1 MLVGCVAKKYL
12 MGLCLSDLIYKRPL
26 HGLPTCDI
34 YSVIPQDRIM
44 AVPCS
49 EEGHETCTRHRK
61 HDSGTPAATSSGLA
75 MTGSANSLQ

>member
-34 YSVIPQDRIM
+34 YSVIPRDRIT
-44 AVPCS
+44 AVLCP
-49 EEGHETCTRHRK
+49 ER
-61 HDSGTPAATSSGLA
+61 GTKRVRGIASTTLVRR
-75 MTGSANSLQ
+75 LQRLVGWP